1 MMGLYPRKG
10 TIAVGSDADIVIFDP
25 DSTLTLSAA
34 THHSRVDYSLYEGRE
49 VTGVPTTV
57 LVRGEPVLVDR
68 QFVGKAGSGQ
78 FLKRSLYQS
87 L

>member
-1 MMGLYPRKG
+1 MMGLYPQKG
-10 TIAVGSDADIVIFDP
+10 TIAVGSDADLVIFDP
-25 DSTLTLSAA
+25 DATLVLSAA
-34 THHSRVDYSLYEGRE
+34 THHSAIDYNLYEGRE
-49 VTGVPTTV
+49 VTGVPVTV

-68 QFVGKAGSGQ
+68 QFVGKSGGGR